1 LIVLATQQ
9 TDSQQ
14 MTNNM
19 NIHQTFPTYYV
30 SADYS

>member
-19 NIHQTFPTYYV
+19 NIHQTVPTYYV
-30 SADYS
+30 PADYS